1 MDQATY
7 IIVNPNC
14 HQGHGWKRWLSI
26 KTDVLKHLPGARE
39 VVTKNMDY
47 LNAQLDSLF
56 HCREETIIV
65 SAGGDGSIHYLAN
78 KLLRSGDADKSKIT
92 LGAIGLGSSNDFHKP
107 FRSFIKNIPVRIDT
121 AGPFLCHDVGRAL
134 YIDENKNQQEKFF
147 VVNASF
153 GATAE
158 GNWNFNNPGRI
169 LKWLKKNNTNVAIQY
184 AAITTILSH
193 KNKFCS
199 IRFDNEERKVLMSNI
214 NLLKIPYVSGSLH
227 YQQSIFRD
235 DGRLGLNI
243 CHNMSKWELLQTL
256 FDLEKGKFAQNGH
269 KISLLTDRFHLA
281 SKTPIVFECD
291 GETIKT
297 FEVQVSVIPKAIKLL
312 NN

>member
-1 MDQATY
+1 MDQPTY

-26 KTDVLKHLPGARE
+26 KSDVLKQLPGAKE
-39 VVTKNMDY
+39 VVTKNMDD
-47 LNAQLDSLF
+47 LNELLDHLF
-56 HCREETIIV
+56 HSREETFVV

-78 KLLRSGDADKSKIT
+78 KLLGSGEAARSKIT
-92 LGAIGLGSSNDFHKP
+92 LGAIGLGSSNDFLKP

-121 AGPFLCHDVGRAL
+121 TGPFLSHDAGRAV
-134 YIDENKNQQEKFF
+134 YIDENKDQQEKFF

-169 LKWLKKNNTNVAIQY
+169 LKWLKKNNTSAAINY
-184 AAITTILSH
+184 TAITTILSY
-193 KNKFCS
+193 KNRLCS
-199 IRFDNEERKVLMSNI
+199 IRFDNEERNVLMSNI

-227 YQQSIFRD
+227 YQQSIFPD

-243 CHNMSKWELLQTL
+243 CHNMSKRELLQTL
-256 FDLEKGKFAQNGH
+256 FNLEKGKFAENGN
-269 KISLLTDRFHLA
+269 KISLLTDSFHLA

-291 GETIKT
+291 GETVKASD
-297 FEVQVSVIPKAIKLL
+297 VQISVIPKAIKLL

>member
-1 MDQATY
+1 MNQPTY

-14 HQGHGWKRWLSI
+14 HQGRGWKRWLSI
-26 KTDVLKHLPGARE
+26 KSDVLKQLPGAKE
-39 VVTKNMDY
+39 VVTKNMDD
-47 LNAQLDSLF
+47 LNEQLDSLF
-56 HCREETIIV
+56 HSREETIVV

-78 KLLRSGDADKSKIT
+78 KLLGSGPVDKSKIT

-107 FRSFIKNIPVRIDT
+107 FRSLIKNIPVRIDT
-121 AGPFLCHDVGRAL
+121 AGPFLSHDAGRAL
-134 YIDENKNQQEKFF
+134 YIDENNNQQEKFF

-169 LKWLKKNNTNVAIQY
+169 LKWLKKNTTSVAIHY
-184 AAITTILSH
+184 TAISTILSY

-199 IRFDNEERKVLMSNI
+199 VRFDNEERNVQMSNI

-227 YQQSIFRD
+227 YQQSIFPD

-243 CHNMSKWELLQTL
+243 CHNMSKRELLQTL
-256 FDLEKGKFAQNGH
+256 FDLEKGNFATNGN
-269 KISLLTDRFHLA
+269 KLSLLTDQFHLA

-297 FEVQVSVIPKAIKLL
+297 SEVQISVIPKAIKLL